1 MPLSTDRAK
10 AHSGERLNA
19 ILLSALDTLFTCD
32 LFKNYK
38 THRFSFSRFAIA
50 TQFIHVAM
58 LHALTHAG
66 LNSVL
71 SLKKEFHDKACFFF
85 FFGIRNYLAKDSRDI
100 RLFVKLSKCLV
111 LQSYCSATSQIC
123 RTRSP
128 RTHRSS
134 PKFVRVAQ
142 KRKCYKAFPVTLL
155 HLHIL

>member
-1 MPLSTDRAK
+1 M
-10 AHSGERLNA
+10 
-19 ILLSALDTLFTCD
+19 C
-32 LFKNYK
+32 YK
-38 THRFSFSRFAIA
+38 
-50 TQFIHVAM
+50 V
-58 LHALTHAG
+58 LLTHAG

-85 FFGIRNYLAKDSRDI
+85 LWHRNYLAKDSRDI

-142 KRKCYKAFPVTLL
+142 KLNYHKAFPVTLSQL
-155 HLHIL
+155 FPSAEDGGSPVILPYTNHLSAGKTNTAHEGLKK

>member
-1 MPLSTDRAK
+1 
-10 AHSGERLNA
+10 
-19 ILLSALDTLFTCD
+19 
-32 LFKNYK
+32 
-38 THRFSFSRFAIA
+38 
-50 TQFIHVAM
+50 M
-58 LHALTHAG
+58 LHVLTHAG

-85 FFGIRNYLAKDSRDI
+85 LWHRNYLAKDSRDI

-142 KRKCYKAFPVTLL
+142 KRKCYKAFPITLL
-155 HLHIL
+155 HLLLLLRNFILSVIPPCRNQISQKEKYTQPTRGLKTMRLFTATGGQTQELEMHTT